1 MGSENIRS
9 SKLPGGDLI
18 SAVLNRRIMGLADRG
33 SASEMIGARWADI
46 SAAHMASWQGRAREI
61 LDGSGRVLDIERVI
75 RLDDRPAIASQASR
89 KGLKNPD
96 LLFAGTIE
104 GRAALQAADAKFSVE
119 TARSAQVSAAVA
131 AGLLTLGNIV
141 TDLLTPFDADPLL
154 IDGVFLS
161 PDFLLTR
168 LMFKRKHGV
177 VRSTVRPDQVVML
190 PAPAASFFAP
200 LDGASLMPILAS
212 VDNLPVRAEEE
223 LMVGL
228 YYFRLARAAVGCG
241 IDAVAPLLGSRE
253 RVEVN
258 ERLVAAELSD
268 RTAKVRSAY
277 ELVLHWDADVE
288 RIREQRAAVDRAAGI
303 PMRGHEIRELVERY
317 SAKTGRPGPS
327 VNQVRRRL
335 GGWYRSAL
343 REKVGPMTPPIADL
357 NVALDQL
364 ASVAVEVARHAE
376 DEALRI
382 IEELSAQ
389 GAARPREGNAAAAH
403 MPATSPR

>member
-1 MGSENIRS
+1 MRSENIRS

-46 SAAHMASWQGRAREI
+46 TAAHIASWQGRAHEI
-61 LDGSGRVLDIERVI
+61 LDGTGRVLDIERVI
-75 RLDDRPAIASQASR
+75 RLDDRPAIASTASR

-96 LLFAGTIE
+96 LLFAGTIG

-119 TARSAQVSAAVA
+119 TARAAQVSAAVA

-141 TDLLTPFDADPLL
+141 TDLLAPFDADPLL

-177 VRSTVRPDQVVML
+177 VRTTVRPDQVVML
-190 PAPAASFFAP
+190 PAPPASFFAP
-200 LDGASLMPILAS
+200 LDGASLMPILAN
-212 VDNLPVRAEEE
+212 VDDLPMRAEEE

-228 YYFRLARAAVGCG
+228 YYFRLARAAIGCG
-241 IDAVAPLLGSRE
+241 IDAVAPLLGSRD

-258 ERLVAAELSD
+258 AGLVAAEISA
-268 RTAKVRSAY
+268 RTTKERSAY
-277 ELVLHWDADVE
+277 ELILHWDADVE

-303 PMRGHEIRELVERY
+303 PLRGHEVRELVERY
-317 SAKTGRPGPS
+317 SRKAGRPGPS

-335 GGWYRSAL
+335 GGWYRAAL
-343 REKVGPMTPPIADL
+343 REKVGPMNPPIADL
-357 NVALDQL
+357 NMALDQL

-376 DEALRI
+376 DEAVRI

-389 GAARPREGNAAAAH
+389 SSSRSHEGDTIIAN
-403 MPATSPR
+403 MPAS